1 MDIDY
6 LLLIQDFRE
15 GVLGG
20 VLNSTGEFISWL
32 IISPWIFMFFAV
44 VFWALDKR
52 YGLIFFLSFG
62 MGKMINEVIKLTIC
76 MYRPWIRDP
85 RILPAGDAITTATG
99 YSTPSGHSVWAAAAY
114 GTVTIWQW
122 RKRKWISIIAIVLLV
137 LTIFSR
143 NFLGV
148 HYPQDILIGTTFCL
162 IVLFICT
169 KVIDRLEKASLKWDI
184 IILLA
189 VFAFIAAAIIYVN
202 VKPYPMDYVDGKL
215 IVDPK
220 KMLADVYV
228 AAGTLAGV
236 ALGYFIEK
244 NFIKFKHIKNKKI
257 GLPIAIIA
265 AVPLYFMQSDLCN
278 FAITIADPL
287 WARFVVFMITMLYI
301 FVLVPLII
309 KYVGKKFNK

>member
-1 MDIDY
+1 M
-6 LLLIQDFRE
+6 
-15 GVLGG
+15 
-20 VLNSTGEFISWL
+20 
-32 IISPWIFMFFAV
+32 
-44 VFWALDKR
+44 
-52 YGLIFFLSFG
+52 
-62 MGKMINEVIKLTIC
+62 
-76 MYRPWIRDP
+76 
-85 RILPAGDAITTATG
+85 
-99 YSTPSGHSVWAAAAY
+99 
-114 GTVTIWQW
+114 
-122 RKRKWISIIAIVLLV
+122 
-137 LTIFSR
+137 
-143 NFLGV
+143 
-148 HYPQDILIGTTFCL
+148 
-162 IVLFICT
+162 
-169 KVIDRLEKASLKWDI
+169 
-184 IILLA
+184 A